1 MKYNLLLLLIFNIS
15 ILNAKKEPVKV
26 FLIIEDINKTPESI
40 KEMIDFLYM
49 ESKSKFPEFS
59 VLHYS
64 FKDHLQDEWGNK
76 KKVLYKPFN
85 SRCDLNSCAQF
96 SNIVLLDG
104 SKKIKLFT
112 NSQELFNCQGN
123 SQNIETQQF
132 SGTESAIGTVLN
144 DEFQKN
150 KKSKE
155 SVSIYIYI
163 AASQNYIKPSIS
175 FQDSVIEI
183 YKGAP
188 LVLNPTSSGAK
199 PLDYNWKNIGKDC
212 FDCKTVEVYPS
223 KDMTYSVH
231 VTDNYGCMSNNAIIN
246 VIVKERC
253 FNGTDA
259 VQLCLGTIETEK
271 YMYSTIGYFP
281 NTWQILS
288 NSAGG
293 YIFDL
298 VTIQNCAEKY
308 KLSLLDLD
316 GNVIMQEDFKRESVD
331 YRSKNPYFDDY
342 PNHLVFRIDLRAYK
356 RVIDNSAVKIRIESI
371 SDMRI
376 KNSDVF
382 DRASFGIYDSP
393 TIKFTKCL

>member
-1 MKYNLLLLLIFNIS
+1 MKYNILILLIFNIS
-15 ILNAKKEPVKV
+15 LLNAKKEPVKV

-40 KEMIDFLYM
+40 KEMTDFLYM
-49 ESKSKFPEFS
+49 ESKSKFTEFS

-85 SRCDLNSCAQF
+85 LRCDLNSCAQF

-112 NSQELFNCQGN
+112 NSQELFNCQEN

-163 AASQNYIKPSIS
+163 AASQNYINPSIS

-183 YKGAP
+183 YKGDP

-199 PLDYNWKNIGKDC
+199 PLEYNWKNIGKDC

-231 VTDNYGCMSNNAIIN
+231 VRDNYGCVSNNAIIN

-253 FNGTDA
+253 FNGIDA
-259 VQLCLGTIETEK
+259 AKLCLGTIETDK
-271 YMYSTIGYFP
+271 YKFFGTGTFAAD
-281 NTWQILS
+281 WQILS

-298 VTIQNCAEKY
+298 VTIQNCAAKY

-316 GNVIMQEDFKRESVD
+316 GNVIMQQDFTRESVD
-331 YRSKNPYFDDY
+331 YRSMNPYFDSY
-342 PNHLVFRIDLRAYK
+342 PNHLVFRLDLRAYS
-356 RVIDNSAVKIRIESI
+356 RILDRSALKVRIESYNDLRD
-371 SDMRI
+371 SDRS
-376 KNSDVF
+376 NLVN
-382 DRASFGIYDSP
+382 AAFGIYDSP
-393 TIKFTKCL
+393 TIKFTKCN